1 MANQEI
7 REKRKKK
14 GRIGVQ
20 FLLRRIAAVLV
31 FLLIIAAIVVTFT
44 LFFHIKFFDETAT
57 TEIYTKQEITEASGI
72 RINGSMFGFTAR
84 GAEKRIEGTLPY
96 VAKVTVKRTLPSTV
110 TIQVV
115 EADNALVVPYQRNGY
130 LILSRELDIIRT
142 TEGYT
147 GKALEI
153 YGVTPV
159 ETSVGKVLEDEE
171 MIHVENLQLLLD
183 MMEKYHVLSG
193 ASAVNVSDRLNL
205 EIVYDGR
212 IYALLGTSS
221 NLERKIRMLEEMVTN
236 QLEPT
241 DRGKL
246 DLSVAGKA
254 TFAPMSED
262 DFRQIEKKVCT
273 IG

>member
-14 GRIGVQ
+14 GRIAVQ

-31 FLLIIAAIVVTFT
+31 FLLIIAAIAVTFT
-44 LFFHIKFFDETAT
+44 LFFHIKTIDVKGTL
-57 TEIYTKQEITEASGI
+57 EIYTKQEITEASGI

-84 GAEKRIEGTLPY
+84 GAEKKIEGTLPY

-115 EADNALVVPYQRNGY
+115 EADNALVVPYQ
-130 LILSRELDIIRT
+130 ILSRELDIIRT

-159 ETSVGKVLEDEE
+159 ETSVGKVLEDED